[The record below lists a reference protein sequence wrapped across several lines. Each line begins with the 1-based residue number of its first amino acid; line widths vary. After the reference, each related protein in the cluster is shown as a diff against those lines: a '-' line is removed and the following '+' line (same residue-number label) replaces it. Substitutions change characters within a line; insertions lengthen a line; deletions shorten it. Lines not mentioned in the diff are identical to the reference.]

1 MRTRSR
7 CSIVALLFSGC
18 LTFADSSLAGE
29 IKQSEAGVVWQ
40 AGIDGVEIEWNP
52 DGSFNRI
59 YSRYTQPVA
68 IADRQG
74 IAKAQVIAEEKAK
87 AAIIRFRDQEVASA
101 RVVAEIQNDMN
112 QTVSTKDTGK
122 ASAITKTSQRQMI
135 ENLTEVTSSAAA
147 GKLRGVIVLERGYD
161 EKEEIAW
168 VKVGFSQKTMNA
180 SRSLEDALHGKSSPS
195 DGPSSQ
201 GGSNNSGGSVH
212 APGSEIQRSPQK
224 DW

>member
-7 CSIVALLFSGC
+7 CSVFALLFSGC
-18 LTFADSSLAGE
+18 VAFTNVSVAGE

-40 AGIDGVEIEWNP
+40 AGIDGVEIEWAP

-68 IADRQG
+68 MPDRQG
-74 IAKAQVIAEEKAK
+74 IAKAQIIAEEKAK
-87 AAIIRFRDQEVASA
+87 AAIIRFMNQEVASA
-101 RVVAEIQNDMN
+101 RVVTEIQNDMN
-112 QTVSTKDTGK
+112 QTVSTKDAGK
-122 ASAITKTSQRQMI
+122 ASAINKTSQRQMI

-161 EKEEIAW
+161 EKEEVAW
-168 VKVGFSQKTMNA
+168 VKVGISQKTMNA
-180 SRSLEDALHGKSSPS
+180 SQSLEGALHGKSAPS
-195 DGPSSQ
+195 AGPSSQ

-224 DW
+224 EW